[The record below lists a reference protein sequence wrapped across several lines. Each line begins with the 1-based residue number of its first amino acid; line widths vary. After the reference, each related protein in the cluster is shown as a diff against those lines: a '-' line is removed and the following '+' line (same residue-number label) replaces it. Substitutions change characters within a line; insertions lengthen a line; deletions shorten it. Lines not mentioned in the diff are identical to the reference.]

1 MPWGQIAGAVIGGM
15 MARQGA
21 KKQNTENRI
30 ASAKQMAFQREMSNT
45 AYQRGMN
52 DMQQAGLNPIL
63 AGKMGGASTPG
74 GATYQA
80 QNANLAGI
88 QASANVA
95 NVIANTNKTNEETKI
110 LKDTAGSALPKTIE
124 GFMRLIKENA
134 SSAAD
139 MLNKKLRE
147 SAKINAMKKK
157 KIPIGKTY
165 KIPKVAKQKTQ
176 KLKRQPQWEI
186 IGEL

>member
-1 MPWGQIAGAVIGGM
+1 MVWGQIGAAVIGGM
-15 MARQGA
+15 MAKKGA

-45 AYQRGMN
+45 SYQRGMA

-80 QNANLAGI
+80 QNANLAGV

-95 NVIANTNKTNEETKI
+95 NVMANTAKINEETKLLKQTGNAI
-110 LKDTAGSALPKTIE
+110 LPRNIE
-124 GFMRLIKENA
+124 GMKRLIQEYSNNA
-134 SSAAD
+134 IDFANQS
-139 MLNKKLRE
+139 LNQK
-147 SAKINAMKKK
+147 AKRNNAMKSGGGNSDVLRIRIPQKK
-157 KIPIGKTY
+157 NMINF
-165 KIPKVAKQKTQ
+165 
-176 KLKRQPQWEI
+176 LS
-186 IGEL
+186 